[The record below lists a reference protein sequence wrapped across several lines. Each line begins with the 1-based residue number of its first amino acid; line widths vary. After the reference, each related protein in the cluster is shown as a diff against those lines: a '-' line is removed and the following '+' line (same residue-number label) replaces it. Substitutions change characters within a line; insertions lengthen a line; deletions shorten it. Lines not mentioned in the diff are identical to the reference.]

1 MSELETIFQEDIYS
15 IPAPL
20 LIVIAKPWDELSET
34 EIDTLSRMLK
44 AIKISLASV
53 QVIVRKEF
61 DVSDLSVF
69 APNRIL
75 AFGSSLSKQP
85 FNHYQNIN
93 SNGIAIII
101 SESLDQLDDQKK
113 KSLWTALRAMFSL

>member
-34 EIDTLSRMLK
+34 EIDTLSKMLK
-44 AIKISLASV
+44 AVKLSLASV
-53 QVIVRKEF
+53 QVIVMNQF
-61 DVSDLSVF
+61 DMNDLSVF
-69 APNRIL
+69 SPNRIL
-75 AFGSSLSKQP
+75 AFGSSLSKP
-85 FNHYQNIN
+85 FNHYENIN
-93 SNGIAIII
+93 SNGISIII

-113 KSLWTALRAMFSL
+113 KSLWIALRAMFSL

>member
-20 LIVIAKPWDELSET
+20 LIVIAKPWEELT
-34 EIDTLSRMLK
+34 EAELETLSKLLK
-44 AIKISLASV
+44 AIKLNLASV
-53 QVIVRKEF
+53 QIIARKEF
-61 DVSDLSVF
+61 EVNELAVF
-69 APNRIL
+69 APTRVL
-75 AFGSSLSKQP
+75 AFGASLTQP
-85 FNHYQNIN
+85 FTHYENITLDGV
-93 SNGIAIII
+93 SIII